1 MKFSFAPRPEKREK
15 ADLVILPFWEGG
27 KEAADISPW
36 KKGIAPALSDFKGRA
51 GETVLLFLEERVLL
65 LGLGKEEKANS
76 ESLRRAYS
84 SAVRA
89 ANRKKAKSL
98 NVLFPRL
105 KAVSHEEALR
115 GVAEGILLSNY
126 AFTRLKGVSL
136 KENPS
141 VLVEKICWIGLD
153 GKEKAELEKI
163 ETVAEGVNFVRD
175 LVNDNSDDKMPQAI
189 GQIVLGLQKKNSK
202 LKASILD
209 KKRIEAEE
217 MGLLLAVNRASKND
231 PVLACLSYRGDPKSK
246 EHIVLVGK
254 GITYDTGG
262 LQIKP
267 PDGMM
272 TMKADMAGAA
282 TVLGAVHTAAELG
295 LKVNV
300 TAVAPLSENSIG
312 SGSYK
317 LGDVYR
323 SKAGKTVEV
332 NNTDAE
338 GRLVLADAITYA
350 IEHLKPTCLVDL
362 ATLTGSMVIALG
374 EDMAGLFSN
383 DETVAKDLLAASDK
397 SGEMLWRMPLHADYK
412 EALKSEIADMLNT
425 GGRDAGCVKAALFLH
440 EFVGNLPWAHL
451 DIAGPAFMTKPKHYN
466 IAKGTGYGLRL
477 LIDFLEGRAR

>member
-1 MKFSFAPRPEKREK
+1 MKFTFAPRPEKREK

-27 KEAADISPW
+27 KEAADVSAW
-36 KKGIAPALSDFKGRA
+36 KKEIVSALSDFKARA
-51 GETVLLFLEERVLL
+51 GETVLLFLDERVLL
-65 LGLGKEEKANS
+65 LGLGKQEKANA

-84 SAVRA
+84 SVARA
-89 ANRKKAKSL
+89 AHRKKAKSL
-98 NVLFPRL
+98 NVLFPKIKHL
-105 KAVSHEEALR
+105 SLEEALR
-115 GVAEGILLSNY
+115 GVAEGLLLTNY
-126 AFTRLKGVSL
+126 AFTKLKGVSL

-141 VLVEKICWIGLD
+141 VLVEKICWLGLD

-163 ETVAEGVNFVRD
+163 DAVAEGVRFVRD

-189 GQIVLGLQKKNSK
+189 GRIVLGLQKKNGK
-202 LKASILD
+202 LKAVLLD
-209 KKRIEAEE
+209 KKKIEAEE
-217 MGLLLAVNRASKND
+217 MGLLLAVNRASKNE
-231 PVLACLSYRGDPKSK
+231 PVLACLAYRGDPKSK

-282 TVLGAVHTAAELG
+282 TVLGAVYTAAELG

-300 TAVAPLSENSIG
+300 TAVAPITENLIG

-383 DETVAKDLLAASDK
+383 DETIAKDLLAASEK

-412 EALKSEIADMLNT
+412 EALKSEIADLINT
-425 GGRDAGCVKAALFLH
+425 GGRDAGCVKAALFLQ
-440 EFVGNLPWAHL
+440 EFVGSIPWAHL

-466 IAKGTGYGLRL
+466 TAKGTGFGLRL